1 MLSIEKTRIT
11 TQLLNLG
18 RKTLLFHINPK
29 TGEPGKCRARYKCP
43 YGNESAHSEDPQ
55 VLRKT
60 YEEFM
65 EDLQN
70 RSKSVQFHFSTD
82 SELDA
87 FSNGDCAHLAKALAR
102 KTGGSL
108 VVLSDD
114 EDFERSLRVDPGL
127 ALWDHMA
134 VRLNDGRI
142 LDVSGLWTEKE
153 ISKEWS
159 WGDSQSRVFQID
171 AKYFNKLQEIELQ
184 FGISPIKTSNKITK
198 ILKDSGIDF

>member
-1 MLSIEKTRIT
+1 M
-11 TQLLNLG
+11 
-18 RKTLLFHINPK
+18 LFHINPK
-29 TGEPGKCRARYKCP
+29 TGEPGKCRARYQCP
-43 YGNESAHSEDPQ
+43 YGNESAHSDDPQ

-60 YEEFM
+60 YEDFM

-70 RSKSVQFHFSTD
+70 SSKSVQFHFSPD

-114 EDFERSLRVDPGL
+114 PDFEFSLRVDPQL

-134 VRLNDGRI
+134 VRLKDGRI
-142 LDVSGLWTEKE
+142 LDVSGLWTAKD
-153 ISKEWS
+153 IATEWS
-159 WGDSQSRVFQID
+159 SPRSSQRLYQIEEKHFD
-171 AKYFNKLQEIELQ
+171 WLQEDGLQ

-198 ILKDSGIDF
+198 ILQDSGIDF